1 MIRKKSFKGKK
12 IQCLLSTWW
21 YDGTQYK
28 WPELLKKEFGIG
40 FTRGKIEEDLD
51 LGICWGDVHF
61 LYKEFL
67 KKNIPYILV
76 EHDVYSL
83 RFGINE
89 KILSHDREKIE
100 NASAVIFSS
109 EEHAEYYEMLK
120 KTLGWHIPEY
130 VVIHN
135 KPLRKDIKFKPKQ
148 KLEGLHLVM
157 AGGIIGHWRNSIT
170 KERAIN
176 FNYKAFHH
184 IFRKFIEAGWNVHM
198 YPTRFRNPN
207 LFGELKNIGCILHE
221 YIPGNKIYEELSQYT
236 AGLHA
241 NNDINTPERAFKYA
255 QSTRPNKLYDYL
267 ASGIPTIGYQGGER
281 SMNVYRNKW
290 GIVID
295 DLEPE
300 TLKAIPERL
309 KKIKITRKM
318 KYDSILEKEKDKFE
332 YIIKVALKEAE
343 NKDRKKY
350 YVTKELFKVED
361 TAKFPNK
368 IKVYNKGVIPIYRG
382 GYIFPPGETSGELTI
397 NMRTFKEIKAHVS
410 LRIEHIE

>member
-1 MIRKKSFKGKK
+1 MISKRLFKGKK
-12 IQCLLSTWW
+12 IQSLLSSWW

-28 WPELLKKEFGIG
+28 WPEFLKREFGINS
-40 FTRGKIEEDLD
+40 TRGKIEEDLD
-51 LGICWGDVHF
+51 LGICWGDVHL

-67 KKNIPYILV
+67 KRNIPYLLI

-83 RFGINE
+83 RFGVNE
-89 KILSHDREKIE
+89 KLLSHDREKME
-100 NASAVIFSS
+100 NASAVIFTS

-120 KTLGWHIPEY
+120 KKYGWHIPKY

-157 AGGIIGHWRNSIT
+157 AGGILRYCVDASQKGRV
-170 KERAIN
+170 AN
-176 FNYKAFHH
+176 FNYKAFHY
-184 IFRKFIEAGWNVHM
+184 IYRKFIEAGWNIHI
-198 YPTRFRNPN
+198 YPTKFTKINT
-207 LFGELKNIGCILHE
+207 LSEYKDMGCTLHE
-221 YIPGNKIYEELSQYT
+221 WVPGDKIYEEMSQYT
-236 AGLHA
+236 AGIQA
-241 NNDINTPERAFKYA
+241 NNDINTPERAFKYS

-267 ASGIPTIGYQGGER
+267 AAGIPTIGYQGGHGMEIFR
-281 SMNVYRNKW
+281 DKW

-309 KKIKITRKM
+309 KKIKITKKM
-318 KYDSILEKEKDKFE
+318 RYDNVLEKEKDKIKH
-332 YIIKVALKEAE
+332 IINVALKEE
-343 NKDRKKY
+343 KNKNRKKY
-350 YVTKELFKVED
+350 YVTKEPFKVED

-410 LRIEHIE
+410 LRIEHLE